1 MLLLFYHEKLCGAVI
16 FGWAAHRAGNLGS
29 AVEVDG
35 RVGPGVY
42 EVVVLEMV
50 DQETWLTSRACWV
63 MDAKRPSIGRC
74 GRSLGPSPRYGR
86 VLRVGRAADPADAA
100 RQA

>member
-1 MLLLFYHEKLCGAVI
+1 VLLLFCHEKLCGAVI
-16 FGWAAHRAGNLGS
+16 FGWAAHRAGNLAS

-50 DQETWLTSRACWV
+50 DPEAECAHVTGLLSWT
-63 MDAKRPSIGRC
+63 PG
-74 GRSLGPSPRYGR
+74 
-86 VLRVGRAADPADAA
+86 
-100 RQA
+100 